1 MSHRKPEPPPRVLS
15 GRWKSTVREFLTAVV
30 AFLPVAVLVGRELEL
45 DKTTELAGV
54 FGVLAALSTALSS
67 PAGRAW
73 MFRYLHDGT
82 DTTTPADTPDPD
94 SRPKGRQPD

>member
-1 MSHRKPEPPPRVLS
+1 MSHRKPDPPPPVFA

-30 AFLPVAVLVGRELEL
+30 AFLPLAVLAGRELEL
-45 DKTTELAGV
+45 DKTAELAGV

-73 MFRYLHDGT
+73 IARYLQ
-82 DTTTPADTPDPD
+82 TPGDKSTPDDPPESD
-94 SRPKGRQPD
+94 RRP